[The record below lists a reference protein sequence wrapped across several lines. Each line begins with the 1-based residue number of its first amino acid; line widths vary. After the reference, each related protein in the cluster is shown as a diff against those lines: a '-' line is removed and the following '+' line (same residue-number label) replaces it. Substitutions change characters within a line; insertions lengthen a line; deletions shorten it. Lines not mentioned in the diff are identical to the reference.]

1 MRTTYFVSLLVFSAF
16 AMHAQQPVAIDLV
29 MPDGDGRLV
38 VPSTTAWVPTAYRL
52 EDNGYRTTL
61 VFEDHHNEI
70 TLEASVFPSDDN
82 SNESCRRQTI
92 EPLLKNLEGHTV
104 IKNTIT
110 TTRTSTT
117 GVPLAISAFLVTSSG
132 LSPLNQ
138 ENVFAFAAGPHLCA
152 ELHLTQSNYNAVGAR
167 LITDEIDHIRFNPEY
182 KPTAQDYS
190 VIGSDFY
197 ETKRDFRAAAAY
209 FRRALDSLDED
220 AATRDMRRN
229 IVDQLS
235 ASYAY
240 FGDVKNA
247 YNINEQAIAIDPTY
261 PYYYYNLACVDA
273 DLHNPLDAR
282 RHLEQAFT
290 RRNNVMPGEQLPD
303 PVHDASLQRIAYDK
317 SFWGYAQSVSRTL
330 P

>member
-1 MRTTYFVSLLVFSAF
+1 MRTAYFVSLLAFSAL
-16 AMHAQQPVAIDLV
+16 AIHAQQPVAIDLV
-29 MPDGDGRLV
+29 MPDGDGRVV
-38 VPSTTAWVPTAYRL
+38 VPSNTAWVPTAYRL
-52 EDNGYRTTL
+52 EDSGYRTTL

-82 SNESCRRQTI
+82 SNESCRKQTI

-152 ELHLTQSNYNAVGAR
+152 ELHLMQSNYNAVGAR
-167 LITDEIDHIRFNPEY
+167 LITDEIDHIRFEPEY
-182 KPTAQDYS
+182 KPTAQDYA
-190 VIGSDFY
+190 VIGGDFY

-209 FRRALDSLDED
+209 YRRALESLEDSP
-220 AATRDMRRN
+220 ATRNLRRS

-235 ASYAY
+235 TSYAI
-240 FGDVKNA
+240 FGDVKGA
-247 YNINEQAIAIDPTY
+247 YNVNEDAIALDPTY
-261 PYYYYNLACVDA
+261 PFYYYNLACVDA
-273 DLHNPLDAR
+273 ELHNPLDAR
-282 RHLEQAFT
+282 RHLEQAFA
-290 RRNNVMPGEQLPD
+290 RRNNVTPGEQLPD

-317 SFWGYAQSVSRTL
+317 GFWGYVQSVSHTL